1 MDTKFITAFW
11 QVHNPGICRLQEQK
25 GIYNKVVLTIIAN
38 FTRYIHGTSLTS
50 VIHIWLIINRY
61 GHTPSITLD
70 QFFMGIQEPVLDLAQ
85 IE

>member
-1 MDTKFITAFW
+1 MNLDTKFITAFW
-11 QVHNPGICRLQEQK
+11 PVHRPGTFLVRAYVILV
-25 GIYNKVVLTIIAN
+25 ILAIIAN
-38 FTRYIHGTSLTS
+38 FIRYFYGTSLTS

-61 GHTPSITLD
+61 GHAPSINLD